1 MRESEGGFGSHLFGV
16 FGQFFPLLTT
26 PRVEE
31 HVQLGTEI
39 AKTISGEA
47 LHHLLRSFPK
57 GGGWQIVTY
66 TLYNVYTIQAERK
79 KGRKRKKERRKG
91 EKKERRKG
99 RKKDRQID
107 RQTDR
112 QTERKKAYWN
122 SNAAASI

>member
-57 GGGWQIVTY
+57 RRRWQIVTY
-66 TLYNVYTIQAERK
+66 TGGKKERKKKKKKEGKEKRKNEKKGERK
-79 KGRKRKKERRKG
+79 KGRKKEREKGRRG
-91 EKKERRKG
+91 EKKE
-99 RKKDRQID
+99 
-107 RQTDR
+107 
-112 QTERKKAYWN
+112 
-122 SNAAASI
+122 